1 MKVTLYSQD
10 KLNLSYTGVFFSR
23 ALLDGYLDKV
33 AVKHTFEIFDFYPL
47 FDSDLFLSGYAND
60 LIELSQL
67 NYMKF
72 TPDLVDENQ
81 NTFYAFI
88 DSIEARNDGFMISYT
103 LDVYHSFLP
112 ELGYELR
119 YSVLGAT
126 RYPQNYKAG
135 IYYNLPVGYK
145 PTGLSID
152 RIDNIF
158 SISLIAQ
165 IQIYRTVEAS
175 QIPIVETYMAGVGHL
190 IRNADGSL
198 SFTNKLATFDEGTLS
213 EPLNA
218 ISEKMSEEQVWRS
231 SDPGGLSVITHTG
244 FYRVLNVYAIP
255 GSLLYDKEVLNK
267 DYIILKESPVSAEKP
282 GGINI
287 SLAIMKDIDEIVFNK
302 TIAKSKEFFTYKS
315 IGIFSNLL
323 PIDTSLNEC
332 NFDIKMIIHETGFN
346 CIMRANNNISD
357 ITNDFAIDLLYNV
370 NDASALQLQK
380 MNKTINENN
389 ATAAKFN
396 LMASIADIGYETAQ
410 GVGNSISVGAKG
422 MSAFSKGDDF
432 GLLAAGGKAISTQAR
447 TMQNV
452 SHAINNALQ
461 SIVQQK
467 NAELRANQ
475 RFMNW
480 QAGLSYSKGF
490 INAIYGIVIVRD
502 IANEDLIN
510 ESIEQFGYEIVDGYG
525 INKIQYAPNATEDYV
540 KFNIANVMNLTGEY
554 AEIVKEILEKG
565 VYVYYTS

>member
-72 TPDLVDENQ
+72 TPDVGEENQ

-88 DSIEARNDGFMISYT
+88 DRIEARNEGFMISYT
-103 LDVYHSFLP
+103 IDVYHTFLP

-165 IQIYRTVEAS
+165 IQIYRTVEAGEV
-175 QIPIVETYMAGVGHL
+175 PIVETYMAGVGHL
-190 IRNADGSL
+190 IRNTDGSL
-198 SFTNKLATFDEGTLS
+198 SFTNKLDSFDEGTLYN
-213 EPLNA
+213 PLNA
-218 ISEKMSEEQVWRS
+218 IAEKMSTNQIWRS
-231 SDPGGLSVITHTG
+231 SDPQGVVEVTHTG

-255 GSLLYDKEVLNK
+255 ASLLYDKEVLNK
-267 DYIILKESPVSAEKP
+267 DYIILSDNKK
-282 GGINI
+282 GFNY

-332 NFDIKMIIHETGFN
+332 NFVIKMIIHETGFN
-346 CIMRANNNISD
+346 CIMRVNNNISD
-357 ITNDFAIDLLYNV
+357 ITNDFAIDLLYSV

-396 LMASIADIGYETAQ
+396 LIASIADIGYESAQ
-410 GVGNSISVGAKG
+410 GVGNSITVGAKG
-422 MSAFSKGDDF
+422 MSAFEKGDGF
-432 GLLAAGGKAISTQAR
+432 GVLAAGGKAISTKAR

-461 SIVQQK
+461 SMVQQK
-467 NAELRANQ
+467 NAELRENQ

-490 INAIYGIVIVRD
+490 INAIYGIVLVRD

-540 KFNIANVMNLTGEY
+540 KFNIANVVNLTGEY

>member
-33 AVKHTFEIFDFYPL
+33 AVKHTFEILDFYPL

-88 DSIEARNDGFMISYT
+88 DSIEARNEGFMISYT

-126 RYPQNYKAG
+126 RYPQNYKTG
-135 IYYNLPVGYK
+135 IYYNLSVGYK

-190 IRNADGSL
+190 IRNYDGTL
-198 SFTNKLATFDEGTLS
+198 SFTNKLDSFDEGTLDI
-213 EPLNA
+213 PLNA
-218 ISEKMSEEQVWRS
+218 IAENMSVNQNWRS
-231 SDPGGLSVITHTG
+231 SDPNGTAEVTHTG

-255 GSLLYDKEVLNK
+255 ASLLYDKEVLNK
-267 DYIILKESPVSAEKP
+267 DYIILNKT
-282 GGINI
+282 GGINL
-287 SLAIMKDIDEIVFNK
+287 SLAIMKDLDEIVFNK
-302 TIAKSKEFFTYKS
+302 TIIKSKEFFTYKS

-346 CIMRANNNISD
+346 CIMRVNNNISD

-396 LMASIADIGYETAQ
+396 LISSIADIGYESAQ

-432 GLLAAGGKAISTQAR
+432 GLLAAGGKAISTKAR

-461 SIVQQK
+461 SLVHQK

-490 INAIYGIVIVRD
+490 INAIYGIIIVRD
-502 IANEDLIN
+502 IANEDLID

-540 KFNIANVMNLTGEY
+540 KFNVANVMNLTGEY
-554 AEIVKEILEKG
+554 SEIVKEILEKG

>member
-33 AVKHTFEIFDFYPL
+33 AVKHTFEILDFYPL

-72 TPDLVDENQ
+72 TPDVVDENQ

-88 DSIEARNDGFMISYT
+88 DSIEARNEGFMISYT
-103 LDVYHSFLP
+103 IDIYHSFLP

-145 PTGLSID
+145 PTGLSIG

-165 IQIYRTVEAS
+165 IQIYRTVEAGEV
-175 QIPIVETYMAGVGHL
+175 PIVETYMAGVGHL
-190 IRNADGSL
+190 TKNADGSL
-198 SFTNKLATFDEGTLS
+198 SFTNKLDSFDEGTLYN
-213 EPLNA
+213 PLNA
-218 ISEKMSEEQVWRS
+218 IAENMSTNQIWRS
-231 SDPGGLSVITHTG
+231 SDPQGVVEVTHTG

-255 GSLLYDKEVLNK
+255 ASLLYDKEVLNK
-267 DYIILKESPVSAEKP
+267 DYIILSDNKK
-282 GGINI
+282 GFNY
-287 SLAIMKDIDEIVFNK
+287 SLAIMKDLDEIVFNK
-302 TIAKSKEFFTYKS
+302 TITKSKEFLTYKS

-380 MNKTINENN
+380 MNKSINENN

-396 LMASIADIGYETAQ
+396 LMASIADIGYESAQ
-410 GVGNSISVGAKG
+410 GVGNTITVGAKG
-422 MSAFSKGDDF
+422 MSAFDKGDGF
-432 GLLAAGGKAISTQAR
+432 GVLAAAGKSINTRAR

-452 SHAINNALQ
+452 SHAINKALQ
-461 SIVQQK
+461 SMVHQK

-490 INAIYGIVIVRD
+490 INAIYGIVLVRD

-525 INKIQYAPNATEDYV
+525 INKIQYAPNASEDYV

-554 AEIVKEILEKG
+554 AETVKQILEKG

>member
-33 AVKHTFEIFDFYPL
+33 AVKHTFEILDFYPL
-47 FDSDLFLSGYAND
+47 FDSTLFLDGYAND
-60 LIELSQL
+60 LVELAQL

-72 TPDLVDENQ
+72 TPDIVDENQ

-103 LDVYHSFLP
+103 IDIYHSFLP
-112 ELGYELR
+112 DLGYELR

-126 RYPQNYKAG
+126 RYPQNYKPN

-145 PTGLSID
+145 PAGLRID

-175 QIPIVETYMAGVGHL
+175 QIPVVETYIAGVGHL

-198 SFTNKLATFDEGTLS
+198 GFSNKLATFDEGTFD

-218 ISEKMSEEQVWRS
+218 ISEKMSEQQFWRS
-231 SDPGGLSVITHTG
+231 SNPGATNVITHTG

-255 GSLLYDKEVLNK
+255 ASLLYDKEVLNK

-287 SLAIMKDIDEIVFNK
+287 SLAIMKDFNEIVFNK

-315 IGIFSNLL
+315 MGIFSNLL

-332 NFDIKMIIHETGFN
+332 NFDIKMIVHETGFN

-396 LMASIADIGYETAQ
+396 LISSVADVGYESAQ

-432 GLLAAGGKAISTQAR
+432 GVLAAGGKAISTKAR

-461 SIVQQK
+461 SIVGQK

-490 INAIYGIVIVRD
+490 INAIYGIIIVRD

-510 ESIEQFGYEIVDGYG
+510 ESIEQFGYEIADGYG
-525 INKIQYAPNATEDYV
+525 INKIQYASNVTEDYV
-540 KFNIANVMNLTGEY
+540 KFNVANVMNLTGEY
-554 AEIVKEILEKG
+554 AEIVKQILEKG

>member
-10 KLNLSYTGVFFSR
+10 KLNISYTGVFFSR
-23 ALLDGYLDKV
+23 ALLDGYLSKV
-33 AVKHTFEIFDFYPL
+33 AVKHTFEILDFYPL
-47 FDSDLFLSGYAND
+47 FDSNLFLSGYAND

-72 TPDLVDENQ
+72 TPDVVDENQ

-88 DSIEARNDGFMISYT
+88 DSIEARNEGFLISYT
-103 LDVYHSFLP
+103 IDVYHSFLP

-145 PTGLSID
+145 PTGISID

-165 IQIYRTVEAS
+165 IQIYRTVEAGEV
-175 QIPIVETYMAGVGHL
+175 PIVETYMAGVGRL

-198 SFTNKLATFDEGTLS
+198 SFTNKLDSFDEGTLYN
-213 EPLNA
+213 PLNA
-218 ISEKMSEEQVWRS
+218 IAENMSISQNWRS
-231 SDPGGLSVITHTG
+231 SDPSGIEVVTHTG

-255 GSLLYDKEVLNK
+255 ASLLYDKEVLNK
-267 DYIILKESPVSAEKP
+267 DYIILSDNKK
-282 GGINI
+282 GFNY
-287 SLAIMKDIDEIVFNK
+287 SLAIMKDLDEIVFNK
-302 TIAKSKEFFTYKS
+302 TISKSKEFFTYKS

-346 CIMRANNNISD
+346 CIMRVNNNISD

-396 LMASIADIGYETAQ
+396 LITSIADIGYESAK
-410 GVGNSISVGAKG
+410 GVGDTINVGAKG
-422 MSAFSKGDDF
+422 MSAFEKGDDF
-432 GLLAAGGKAISTQAR
+432 GLLAAGGKVINTKAR
-447 TMQNV
+447 TMQNI

-461 SIVQQK
+461 SKVQQK

-490 INAIYGIVIVRD
+490 INAIYGIVLVRD

-510 ESIEQFGYEIVDGYG
+510 ESIEQFGYEIADGYG

-540 KFNIANVMNLTGEY
+540 KFNIANVVNLTGEY
-554 AEIVKEILEKG
+554 SEIVKEILEKG

>member
-33 AVKHTFEIFDFYPL
+33 AVKHNFEIYDFYPL
-47 FDSDLFLSGYAND
+47 FDSELFLSGYAND

-72 TPDLVDENQ
+72 TPEIVDENQ

-135 IYYNLPVGYK
+135 IYYDLPVGYK

-152 RIDNIF
+152 RVDNIH

-175 QIPIVETYMAGVGHL
+175 QIPVVKTYMAGVGHL
-190 IRNADGSL
+190 IRNAYGSL
-198 SFTNKLATFDEGTLS
+198 SFTNKLATFDEGTLD

-218 ISEKMSEEQVWRS
+218 ISEKMSEQQFWRS
-231 SDPGGLSVITHTG
+231 SDPSATNVITHTG

-255 GSLLYDKEVLNK
+255 ASLLYDKEVLNK

-302 TIAKSKEFFTYKS
+302 TIVKSKEFFTYKS

-332 NFDIKMIIHETGFN
+332 NFDIKMIVHETGFN
-346 CIMRANNNISD
+346 CIMRANNNITD

-396 LMASIADIGYETAQ
+396 LISSIADIGYESAQ
-410 GVGNSISVGAKG
+410 GVGNSITVGAKG
-422 MSAFSKGDDF
+422 MSAFSKDDGF
-432 GLLAAGGKAISTQAR
+432 GVLAAGGKAISTKAR

-461 SIVQQK
+461 SIVHQK

-490 INAIYGIVIVRD
+490 INAIYGIIIVRD
-502 IANEDLIN
+502 IANEDLID
-510 ESIEQFGYEIVDGYG
+510 ESIEQFGYEIADGYG
-525 INKIQYAPNATEDYV
+525 INKIQYAPNATKDYV
-540 KFNIANVMNLTGEY
+540 KFNVANVMNLTGEY
-554 AEIVKEILEKG
+554 AEIVKQILEKG

>member
-33 AVKHTFEIFDFYPL
+33 AVKHTFEIYDFYPL

-88 DSIEARNDGFMISYT
+88 DSIEACNDGFKISYT

-119 YSVLGAT
+119 YSVLSAT

-145 PTGLSID
+145 PIGLSID
-152 RIDNIF
+152 RIDNIH

-175 QIPIVETYMAGVGHL
+175 QVPIVETYMAGVGYMTK
-190 IRNADGSL
+190 NADGTL
-198 SFTNKLATFDEGTLS
+198 NFTNKLATFDEGTLDN
-213 EPLNA
+213 PLNVIA
-218 ISEKMSEEQVWRS
+218 EKMSTEQVWRS
-231 SDPGGLSVITHTG
+231 SDPDGVAVVTHTG

-255 GSLLYDKEVLNK
+255 ASLLYNKEVLNK
-267 DYIILKESPVSAEKP
+267 DYIVLKDETGSFHYSF
-282 GGINI
+282 
-287 SLAIMKDIDEIVFNK
+287 AIMKDINEIVFNK
-302 TIAKSKEFFTYKS
+302 TITKSKEFFTYKS

-396 LMASIADIGYETAQ
+396 LMTSIADIGYESAK
-410 GVGNSISVGAKG
+410 GVGETINVGAKG
-422 MSAFSKGDDF
+422 MSAFSKGNDF
-432 GLLAAGGKAISTQAR
+432 GMLAAGGKAISTKAR

-490 INAIYGIVIVRD
+490 INAIYGIIIVRD

-525 INKIQYAPNATEDYV
+525 INKIQYAPNVTEDYV

-554 AEIVKEILEKG
+554 AEIVKQILEKG
-565 VYVYYTS
+565 LYVYYTS

>member
-23 ALLDGYLDKV
+23 ALLNGYLSKV

-47 FDSDLFLSGYAND
+47 FDSELFLSGYAND

-72 TPDLVDENQ
+72 TPDAGEENQ

-88 DSIEARNDGFMISYT
+88 DSIEARNEGFMISYT

-112 ELGYELR
+112 ETGYELR

-126 RYPQNYKAG
+126 RYPQSYKPN

-145 PTGLSID
+145 ATGLSID

-165 IQIYRTVEAS
+165 IQIYRTVEAGEV
-175 QIPIVETYMAGVGHL
+175 PIVETYMAGVGYMTK
-190 IRNADGSL
+190 NADGTL
-198 SFTNKLATFDEGTLS
+198 NFTNRLDTFDEGTLDN
-213 EPLNA
+213 PLNA
-218 ISEKMSEEQVWRS
+218 IAKKMSTEQVWRS
-231 SDPGGLSVITHTG
+231 NDPSQTAVETHTG
-244 FYRVLNVYAIP
+244 FYRVLNIYAIP
-255 GSLLYDKEVLNK
+255 ASLLYNKQVLNK
-267 DYIILKESPVSAEKP
+267 DYIVLTDET
-282 GGINI
+282 GGFHY
-287 SLAIMKDIDEIVFNK
+287 SFAIMKDFDEIVFNK
-302 TIAKSKEFFTYKS
+302 TIIKSKEFLTYKS

-357 ITNDFAIDLLYNV
+357 ISNDFAVDLLYNV

-380 MNKTINENN
+380 MHKTIYENN

-396 LMASIADIGYETAQ
+396 LISSIADIGYESAK
-410 GVGNSISVGAKG
+410 GVGDTINVGAKG
-422 MSAFSKGDDF
+422 MSAFNKGDAF
-432 GLLAAGGKAISTQAR
+432 GMLAAGGKAISTKAR

-461 SIVQQK
+461 SLVQQK

-490 INAIYGIVIVRD
+490 INAIYGIIIVRD
-502 IANEDLIN
+502 IANEDLID
-510 ESIEQFGYEIVDGYG
+510 ESIEQFGYEIADGYG
-525 INKIQYAPNATEDYV
+525 ISRIANLENTSEDYV